1 MDPPKLTEGAWL
13 RERERG
19 SAFGIRLLLFTYRI
33 CGRGFVRVILRIVAF
48 YYALF
53 AGTARRASRSYL
65 RRVQGNAGFF
75 DVVRHIAT
83 FATVAFDR
91 VLLAAGQLDRFTF
104 TRDGYHHLEQLART
118 KRGAILLGAHLGSF
132 EALRAMGTQEQLP
145 INVLAHFENAARITA
160 MLRAVAPDFDARI
173 IAIDPAAPHWVL
185 RVQECIEA
193 GELVAVLGD
202 RTGLG
207 EASVE
212 VELLGGKVRLPTGPY
227 ALAAVL
233 RCPIYLT
240 FGLFHPPST
249 YALSCEPFAEQVEL
263 PRGRRDEALREH
275 AQRYA
280 DRLEVM
286 IRRAPLCWFNFFELW
301 SPPP

>member
-1 MDPPKLTEGAWL
+1 MSEQGGAWL
-13 RERERG
+13 QQRERG
-19 SAFGIRLLLFTYRI
+19 SALGIRALLLTHRI
-33 CGRGFVRVILRIVAF
+33 CGRGFVRVVLHVVAF

-65 RRVQGNAGFF
+65 RRVQGHARFS

-83 FATVAFDR
+83 FAQCAFDR
-91 VLLAAGQLDRFTF
+91 VLLAAGRMDGFTF
-104 TRDGYHHLEQLART
+104 TRDGHQHLEALTRA

-132 EALRAMGTQEQLP
+132 EAMRAMGGHEQFP
-145 INVLAHFENAARITA
+145 INVVVHFENARRITA
-160 MLRAVAPDFDARI
+160 MLRAIAPDFDARI
-173 IAIDPAAPHWVL
+173 IAIDPDAPHWVL

-212 VELLGGKVRLPTGPY
+212 VSLLGGKVRLPTGPY

-240 FGLFHPPST
+240 FGLFHAPST
-249 YALSCEPFAEQVEL
+249 YALSCEPFAEKVEL
-263 PRGRRDEALREH
+263 PRGRREQELAALT
-275 AQRYA
+275 QRYA
-280 DRLEVM
+280 DRLGEYA
-286 IRRAPLCWFNFFELW
+286 RRAPLNWFNFFELW
-301 SPPP
+301 K

>member
-1 MDPPKLTEGAWL
+1 MDATPVSEAQWL

-19 SAFGIRLLLFTYRI
+19 SAFGIKLLLFTHRI
-33 CGRGFVRVILRIVAF
+33 CGRRFVGVILRVVAF

-53 AGTARRASRSYL
+53 AGTARRASHSYL
-65 RRVQGNAGFF
+65 RRVHGKASFF
-75 DVVRHIAT
+75 DTVRHIAT
-83 FATVAFDR
+83 FAQCAFDR
-91 VLLAAGQLDRFTF
+91 VLLAAGRLDGFTF
-104 TRDGYHHLEQLART
+104 TRDGYQHLEQLAAQ

-132 EALRAMGTQEQLP
+132 EAMRAMGSFEEFP
-145 INVLAHFENAARITA
+145 INVVVHFENAQRITA

-185 RVQECIEA
+185 TVQECIER

-240 FGLFHPPST
+240 FGLFHPPKT
-249 YALSCEPFAEQVEL
+249 YALSCEPFADKVEL
-263 PRGRRDEALREH
+263 PRGRREEELRAL

-280 DRLEVM
+280 ERLEVY

-301 SPPP
+301 S